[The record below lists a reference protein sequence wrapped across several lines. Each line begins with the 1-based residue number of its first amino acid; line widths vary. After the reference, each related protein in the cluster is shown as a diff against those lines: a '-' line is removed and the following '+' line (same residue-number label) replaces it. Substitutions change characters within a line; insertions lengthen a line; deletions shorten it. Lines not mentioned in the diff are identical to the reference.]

1 MGMGQIYTFDREQ
14 YVGVGNC
21 RNTDRRSGTAGSGQ
35 LELWFFSLSKLK
47 ENLSELHIIEG

>member
-1 MGMGQIYTFDREQ
+1 MIYPLSLPASSVQIKHQMGMGHTFDREQ

-35 LELWFFSLSKLK
+35 LET
-47 ENLSELHIIEG
+47 